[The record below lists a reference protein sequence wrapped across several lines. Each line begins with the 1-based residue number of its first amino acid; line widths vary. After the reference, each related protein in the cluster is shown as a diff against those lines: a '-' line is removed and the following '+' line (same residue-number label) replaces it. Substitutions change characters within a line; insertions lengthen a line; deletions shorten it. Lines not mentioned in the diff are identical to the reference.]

1 MLEDRVILCL
11 YNGYFHKPMMINM
24 TNMVSAFMDFTSS
37 GREIHDT
44 NKQKTL
50 TTRDKNSERGV
61 VSAYRL
67 LKGKLF

>member
-1 MLEDRVILCL
+1 
-11 YNGYFHKPMMINM
+11 MMINM